1 LAVSVV
7 EHEILLRKSASKVP
21 SSGFGLFSL
30 YKYPAKFIPQVP
42 AFVIENYAKKG
53 MKVFDPFAG
62 FGTVGFVARIY
73 GLPYELW
80 DLNPLLDYIHHLC
93 DINPNFSYKELMD
106 KIKNYHQEFI
116 PQWSNFEYWHPKEFI
131 PLLSK
136 AWGFYHY
143 MADEYTKK
151 LLLIPLLKAVKF
163 FSYADE
169 KIHKLYKSK
178 HAKTKVESLIK
189 EDYKGLFYSFI
200 EDQFENLKQKL
211 KEYQSLNPEKVN
223 YKVRAGV
230 DVLKEDLEEPVNI
243 LITSPPYL
251 QAQEYIRTT
260 KLELFWLGFKE
271 DQIRNLSKREI
282 PYTDV
287 PKIEIFSDTY
297 RFYRSLID
305 EKHLL
310 KLYDNYFFAIL
321 SVFERLS
328 KKVSDYMFIFV
339 GPAKVRGQKIP
350 IHQIIIEHFEN
361 SKDWTHEKTYI
372 DKIVSRVMF
381 STKKNP
387 ATGIEDQRMD
397 KEYLVVLKR
406 R

>member
-1 LAVSVV
+1 LTVSVV
-7 EHEILLRKSASKVP
+7 EHEILLRKAASKVS

-62 FGTVGFVARIY
+62 FGTVGYTARVY
-73 GLPYELW
+73 GLDYELW
-80 DLNPLLDYIHHLC
+80 DLNPLLDYLHHLC
-93 DINPNFSYKELMD
+93 EIDPNFSYKELID
-106 KIKNYHQEFI
+106 KIKNYRQEFI

-143 MADEYTKK
+143 DADEYTKK
-151 LLLIPLLKAVKF
+151 LLLIPLLKATKF

-178 HAKTKVESLIK
+178 HAKAKVEQLIK
-189 EDYKGLFYSFI
+189 EDYKGLFYSFL

-211 KEYQSLNPEKVN
+211 KEYQNLNPEKVN
-223 YKVRAGV
+223 FKIKAGIN
-230 DVLKEDLEEPVNI
+230 VLKEDLEEPVNI

-260 KLELFWLGFKE
+260 KLDLFWLGFKE
-271 DQIRNLSKREI
+271 DQIRNLSKKEI

-297 RFYRSLID
+297 HFYRSLIE

-350 IHQIIIEHFEN
+350 IHQIIIEHMEN
-361 SKDWTHEKTYI
+361 NKDWMHEKTYI

>member
-1 LAVSVV
+1 M
-7 EHEILLRKSASKVP
+7 EHEILLRKAVSKIP
-21 SSGFGLFSL
+21 SSGFSLFSL

-62 FGTVGFVARIY
+62 FGTVGYTARIY
-73 GLPYELW
+73 GFDYELW
-80 DLNPLLDYIHHLC
+80 DLNPLLDYLHHLC
-93 DINPNFSYKELMD
+93 EVDSNFSYKELISE
-106 KIKNYHQEFI
+106 IKSYRQEFI
-116 PQWSNFEYWHPKEFI
+116 PKWSNLEYWHPKEFI
-131 PLLSK
+131 SLLSK

-143 MADEYTKK
+143 TVDEYTKK
-151 LLLIPLLKAVKF
+151 LLLIPLLKATKF
-163 FSYADE
+163 FSYADD

-178 HAKTKVESLIK
+178 HAKAKVEQLIK
-189 EDYKGLFYSFI
+189 EDCERLFYSFL
-200 EDQFENLKQKL
+200 ENQFENLRQKL
-211 KEYQSLNPEKVN
+211 KEYQNLNPEKVN
-223 YKVRAGV
+223 YKIKAGIN
-230 DVLKEDLEEPVNI
+230 VLKEDLEEPVNI

-271 DQIRNLSKREI
+271 EQIRDLSKKEI

-297 RFYRSLID
+297 HSYRSLID

-339 GPAKVRGQKIP
+339 GPAKVRGRKIP
-350 IHQIIIEHFEN
+350 IHQIIIEHMEN
-361 SKDWTHEKTYI
+361 SEDWIHEKTYI

-397 KEYLVVLKR
+397 KEYLVVLKSVA
-406 R
+406 